1 MRKTIILLAVGL
13 FTAVAAVASG
23 CSLAWAEN
31 CPDNPDALGTS
42 RVLAIDPREYPR
54 VGAIGGAVA
63 LPLADREVVL
73 TFDDGPVPR
82 YTNQILDILAGQCAK
97 ATFFLVGEMARAH
110 PSTVRRIFAEGHT
123 IGTHSEDHPPR
134 FGKLSRELTEWEIDK
149 GILDVGVAL
158 ADHRQVAPFFRVPG
172 LARSEVVEDEL
183 AARVLVDFGSDTV
196 VDDWHHRISPKKI
209 IALAMKRLE
218 AHGKGILLLHDIHPA
233 TVAALPGLLKEL
245 KQQGFHVV
253 HMVPTSVDHF

>member
-54 VGAIGGAVA
+54 VGAMDGAVA

-82 YTNQILDILAGQCAK
+82 YTNQILDILAAQCAK

-123 IGTHSEDHPPR
+123 IGTHSEDHPRR
-134 FGKLSRELTEWEIDK
+134 FGKLSPELVEWEIDK
-149 GILDVGVAL
+149 GILDVGAAL
-158 ADHRQVAPFFRVPG
+158 GDHKRVAPFFRVPG
-172 LARSEVVEDEL
+172 LARSEVIESEL
-183 AARVLVDFGSDTV
+183 AARLLVDFGSDTV
-196 VDDWHHRISPKKI
+196 ADDWHHRISSKKI
-209 IALAMKRLE
+209 IALAMKRFE
-218 AHGKGILLLHDIHPA
+218 ARGKGILLLHDIHPA
-233 TVAALPGLLKEL
+233 TVAALPGLLKDL
-245 KQQGFHVV
+245 KQRGFHIVQV
-253 HMVPTSVDHF
+253 VPTPVDQF